1 VHERTEQDEREHTPS
16 ARVTLEVRIL
26 DAAVSSR
33 RVTPPHALVALPPGE
48 GPLIVIMA
56 SDVDLARYLHTHLA
70 GAKSWRVVV
79 AENAAHAQSLLELP
93 PHAGAAP
100 VLVLDAPDVALLGRL
115 LPPLRE
121 AVSVVLL
128 ADDYPADLPT
138 RTANHTL
145 LPWPLDVAALV
156 QRVATLTNQP

>member
-1 VHERTEQDEREHTPS
+1 VHERSEQDEREHTPS

-33 RVTPPHALVALPPGE
+33 RATPPHAPVVLPPGE
-48 GPLIVIMA
+48 GPLIVVMA

-70 GAKSWRVVV
+70 GAKPWRVVL
-79 AENAAHAQSLLELP
+79 AENTLHAQSMLELP
-93 PHAGAAP
+93 PQGGAAP
-100 VLVLDAPDVALLGRL
+100 VLVLDAPDAALLGRL
-115 LPPLRE
+115 PLPLRE

-128 ADDYPADLPT
+128 ADDYPADLPP
-138 RTANHTL
+138 RSANHTL

-156 QRVATLTNQP
+156 QRVATLANQG